1 MALCISQRH
10 SLRTV
15 RSTRSN
21 EPTKERHPK
30 NKRTHQRNTSWMRCH
45 QMPSSVS
52 IAKSGLSYRIR
63 RHCVERS
70 FLFWLPRSTPSTSV
84 QSILDFRPPQTVCH
98 DCSQVFCLRLHW
110 LGTDSS
116 EEQLPTASTCFAK
129 LKLPAYKRKCW
140 SKQAEIVTRKLEQP
154 SCCHRLLGHN
164 QHHHTTTCH
173 SRP

>member
-1 MALCISQRH
+1 MALSISQRHNLRTVRSTRSNGPTKERHPANQILCISQRH
-10 SLRTV
+10 SLRTI

-30 NKRTHQRNTSWMRCH
+30 NKKTHQRNTSWMRRH

-84 QSILDFRPPQTVCH
+84 QSILDFRPPQTICH
-98 DCSQVFCLRLHW
+98 CGFEKQGPLQGYRASRIKCYHF
-110 LGTDSS
+110 S
-116 EEQLPTASTCFAK
+116 EPCAK
-129 LKLPAYKRKCW
+129 P
-140 SKQAEIVTRKLEQP
+140 
-154 SCCHRLLGHN
+154 
-164 QHHHTTTCH
+164 
-173 SRP
+173 